1 MTVSPLLLGEPAV
14 QEVASDLDLEPPSFP
29 SPPHFLF
36 SYPEVSLLCL
46 SLFLVRIL
54 MFVAK
59 MRGLQTRIGGGMDE
73 IRVGWERAEVV
84 RCSSPSH
91 CVSIWKP
98 RSCDVTLE
106 AWMWGRMF
114 PRCYLSDLDCSDKLT
129 ASLEQR

>member
-1 MTVSPLLLGEPAV
+1 MSPLLLGEPAV

-36 SYPEVSLLCL
+36 SYPEISLLCL

-73 IRVGWERAEVV
+73 IELG
-84 RCSSPSH
+84 
-91 CVSIWKP
+91 
-98 RSCDVTLE
+98 
-106 AWMWGRMF
+106 GRGQRWYAA
-114 PRCYLSDLDCSDKLT
+114 PLRHT
-129 ASLEQR
+129 ASASGNRGRAMSPWRPGCGEECFQGVT